1 MVMLWIEPINE
12 IKLVALVVLLAA
24 ALLTGPVAGLALGW
38 RHGRLGRLAGSAL
51 GLGVGVLS
59 VMVVAV
65 MMYEAD
71 QAEMVLIGPAAFA
84 EAGDLAPVAIGGEV
98 RYALPVYGP
107 LYGRM
112 TLTWALLYPIRV
124 GAAILCTWFA
134 TTLLW
139 SLGRMGARF
148 VVRSRQAE
156 NSPFLAGYWPSSLS
170 LLLPRPRFPAVIQE
184 MTQLAPRPPGLLGFN
199 ETALRSATWAIRV

>member
-24 ALLTGPVAGLALGW
+24 ALLTGPVVGLALGW

-98 RYALPVYGP
+98 RYALPVSGTEVTGAHHGP

-148 VVRSRQAE
+148 VVRSR
-156 NSPFLAGYWPSSLS
+156 
-170 LLLPRPRFPAVIQE
+170 
-184 MTQLAPRPPGLLGFN
+184 
-199 ETALRSATWAIRV
+199 

>member
-1 MVMLWIEPINE
+1 MVMLWIEAINE

-98 RYALPVYGP
+98 RYALPVSGTEVTGAHHGP

-148 VVRSRQAE
+148 VVRSR
-156 NSPFLAGYWPSSLS
+156 
-170 LLLPRPRFPAVIQE
+170 
-184 MTQLAPRPPGLLGFN
+184 
-199 ETALRSATWAIRV
+199 

>member
-38 RHGRLGRLAGSAL
+38 RHSRLGRLAGSAL

-98 RYALPVYGP
+98 RYALPVSGTEVTGAHHGP

-148 VVRSRQAE
+148 VVRSR
-156 NSPFLAGYWPSSLS
+156 
-170 LLLPRPRFPAVIQE
+170 
-184 MTQLAPRPPGLLGFN
+184 
-199 ETALRSATWAIRV
+199 

>member
-59 VMVVAV
+59 VMIVAV

-84 EAGDLAPVAIGGEV
+84 EAGDLAPVTIGGEV

-148 VVRSRQAE
+148 VVRSR
-156 NSPFLAGYWPSSLS
+156 
-170 LLLPRPRFPAVIQE
+170 
-184 MTQLAPRPPGLLGFN
+184 
-199 ETALRSATWAIRV
+199 

>member
-98 RYALPVYGP
+98 RYALPVSGTEVTGAHHGP

-124 GAAILCTWFA
+124 GAAILCTWFV

-148 VVRSRQAE
+148 VVRSR
-156 NSPFLAGYWPSSLS
+156 
-170 LLLPRPRFPAVIQE
+170 
-184 MTQLAPRPPGLLGFN
+184 
-199 ETALRSATWAIRV
+199 

>member
-59 VMVVAV
+59 VIVVAV

-98 RYALPVYGP
+98 RYALPVSGTEVTGAHHGP

-148 VVRSRQAE
+148 VVRSR
-156 NSPFLAGYWPSSLS
+156 
-170 LLLPRPRFPAVIQE
+170 
-184 MTQLAPRPPGLLGFN
+184 
-199 ETALRSATWAIRV
+199 